1 MSMIRWIDA
10 LLNLLFPRSCVV
22 CGGCLVKGE
31 ETVCTMCN
39 SRMPRTNYH
48 LQPDNEIEQRF
59 WGKAEIERATSYFFY
74 NKGSDYR
81 HILFK
86 LKYNGYKELGEVM
99 GRYMANELLASDFFK
114 GVDVVIPVPLHS
126 KRKKVRGYNQSEW
139 IALGISRATGIP
151 MDLNTLVRSVSNN
164 TQTRKSVFDR
174 WDNVKDVFQVTSPE
188 KIQGKHIL
196 LVDDVLTTG
205 ATLVS
210 CATKLLESSD
220 VKISIITLAVA

>member
-1 MSMIRWIDA
+1 MIRWIDA